1 MTRLFKLKHTTLLTA
16 VYDGEHGFEE
26 ETDD

>member
-1 MTRLFKLKHTTLLTA
+1 MIRLFQLKYPTLLTA
-16 VYDGEHGFEE
+16 VYDGEHGLEE